1 MNVRINGVPNHIS
14 CFKGVFFERG
24 ASPARAISMQNTGFS
39 EVTFYETFC
48 LLRIVNIIVFI
59 VLYMCT
65 RVRA

>member
-1 MNVRINGVPNHIS
+1 MFQR
-14 CFKGVFFERG
+14 CVFFERG
-24 ASPARAISMQNTGFS
+24 ASPARAISTQNTGFS
-39 EVTFYETFC
+39 EVTFYEAFC

>member
-1 MNVRINGVPNHIS
+1 MVCPTTFHVS
-14 CFKGVFFERG
+14 KVFFFERG